1 MIYMCAKRDVR
12 TYAPN
17 DTHDIYIYTGLC
29 DVDISFFSDVNL
41 LVERASLASD
51 SK

>member
-1 MIYMCAKRDVR
+1 MYVR
-12 TYAPN
+12 MHQTIR
-17 DTHDIYIYTGLC
+17 TIYIYTGLC